1 MAVNLNEL
9 PTVRPPFHGHVPDFS
24 DPLGLMVHC
33 HEKIEWYLE
42 ALVRAGESLRSGAES
57 KRKAAFCDTDMA
69 CAHLAGPGVK
79 HTADEEE
86 SLFPRMRER
95 GGIAAH
101 ETLAA
106 ADELEAQHQTAQ
118 GIEREFNILV
128 ERLPRDGSAEQRDIE
143 RFNELAAQL
152 NQLYRPHI
160 QVENGLVF
168 PTAARILTTE
178 ELRQIG
184 VEMRAR
190 RQTILQRNGLW
201 ERTATS

>member
-1 MAVNLNEL
+1 
-9 PTVRPPFHGHVPDFS
+9 
-24 DPLGLMVHC
+24 MVHC

-42 ALVRAGESLRSGAES
+42 ALMRAGESLRRGVETE
-57 KRKAAFCDTDMA
+57 RKAAFADTDMA
-69 CAHLAGPGVK
+69 RAHLAGPGVK

-95 GGIAAH
+95 GGIAAR

-106 ADELEAQHQTAQ
+106 ADELEAQHQKAQ
-118 GIEREFNILV
+118 SIEREFNSLV
-128 ERLPRDGSAEQRDIE
+128 ENLPRDGSADMHDIE
-143 RFNELAAQL
+143 RFNELAVEL
-152 NQLYRPHI
+152 NKLYRPHI

-168 PTAARILTTE
+168 PAAARILTAE

-201 ERTATS
+201 ERTATP